1 MKFLR
6 LILSKIRK
14 TLMIFRRKLRKRK
27 MTIETIHLIAI
38 LHLRRTRMTSCL
50 NELTR
55 LKKT

>member
-1 MKFLR
+1 
-6 LILSKIRK
+6 
-14 TLMIFRRKLRKRK
+14 MIFRRKLRKRK

-38 LHLRRTRMTSCL
+38 LHLRKTRMISCL